1 MRVKVTFE
9 YEKEV
14 DLPEDEFYKLDRH
27 AIWIAD
33 VLMALEH
40 ISYLPH
46 WKVERVEEEKDE
58 KEAKDEK
65 FYGF

>member
-14 DLPEDEFYKLDRH
+14 DISEDEYFKLDRH
-27 AIWIAD
+27 ALWIAD
-33 VLMALEH
+33 VLMVLEY
-40 ISYLPH
+40 ISCLPH
-46 WKVERVEEEKDE
+46 WKVERIEDE
-58 KEAKDEK
+58 KEKDDK